1 MNNLKRFILFS
12 VLFAA
17 IFSTIISCKK
27 ETNGSGGDAVV
38 RNIQFS
44 LYTSADFSDDDNN
57 ISFSLVIQDL
67 QNRIL
72 WDSALATMKIK
83 DIPNLEHELIIQ
95 KSFSGTDQ
103 ILKVGFNYSIEDVGY
118 SWFYDT
124 CGAGIT
130 HKEVSFDFQ

>member
-1 MNNLKRFILFS
+1 MNNLKRFILFA
-12 VLFAA
+12 VFFAA

-27 ETNGSGGDAVV
+27 ETHGSGGDMII

-44 LYTSADFSDDDNN
+44 LYTSADFQDDDDD
-57 ISFSLVIQDL
+57 ISFSVVIQDL
-67 QNRIL
+67 QNRVL

-83 DIPNLEHELIIQ
+83 DIPNLEHKLVIQ
-95 KSFSGTDQ
+95 KSFSANDQ

-124 CGAGIT
+124 CSVGVIY
-130 HKEVSFDFQ
+130 KEINFDFQ

>member
-1 MNNLKRFILFS
+1 MNNLKRFIFLA

-17 IFSTIISCKK
+17 IFSTVISCKK
-27 ETNGSGGDAVV
+27 ETNEAGSDAIV

-57 ISFSLVIQDL
+57 ISFSVVIQDL
-67 QNRIL
+67 QNRVL

-83 DIPNLEHELIIQ
+83 DIPSLEHKLVIQ

-118 SWFYDT
+118 SWFHDT

-130 HKEVSFDFQ
+130 YKEITFDFQ